1 MAIASWLT
9 PASKSGM
16 GNKTVGLTASKNPG
30 ASRTTIVTVTVS
42 GITKTVNCTQT
53 EQDKFTLK
61 VSSTTLNSAETAIT
75 NIGECSIG
83 SASNAGVATGTYYR
97 DTSQTITA
105 KAAPTGYNFIGWY
118 EGSNLIS
125 SSLQVSVT
133 MSANRTLVAKYQIK
147 SYVVNAVSDDTT
159 KGIVSP
165 AGQTVEHGKNAT
177 VTANRKTG
185 YKFDGWYNGNTKVT
199 STNPY
204 TFAPTANITL
214 TAKWAINTV
223 SDTIKIS
230 PSGGGTVSPNP
241 VTGQENTII
250 SVTATPATGYNFKHW
265 RYNDSSASGGYSEST
280 TNPLRVTITGKR
292 DITAVFELKSY
303 TVTWNANGGTV
314 SPAST
319 TKTHGSTLGTL
330 PTPTRASTAEY
341 SYTFAGWFTA
351 TSGGTQISSTT
362 TVTGNVT
369 YYAHWTATKRSYTAT
384 FNGNGGSTPS
394 PSSITKEYNTAL
406 GTLPTCTRTGYTF
419 LGWYTASSGGT
430 KISTTTVVTKDITY
444 YAQWS
449 INSYTLTFNPNG
461 GTVTPTSKDLEYNS
475 VYGTLPTPTRA
486 SNAQYTY
493 TFAGWYTAATGGTQV
508 TAATKMAAKD
518 TTVYAHW
525 TSNTRSYT
533 VSYQTTYGTLNRTS
547 QSIAYNS
554 KGSCTLTMPNN
565 TAEFTY
571 TFVGWYT
578 AANGGGTK
586 VGSELTLETPAI
598 TGTVTYYAY
607 VTRSTKSYT
616 HTFNAN
622 GGGTVSP
629 ATITKAYNTAL
640 GTLPTVSRTGYT
652 FVGWFDTS
660 AASGGT
666 QATTTTKVTGT
677 KTWYARWSINS
688 YTFTFNKNGGNTP
701 SATTIT
707 KEYNTAIGTLPTCTR
722 SADNTYTYAFAG
734 WFDTSASSG
743 GTQLT
748 TSTKVTSN
756 KTWYARWTPT
766 YKNYTVTWNAN
777 GGTVSPAST
786 TKTHGSTLGT
796 LPTPTRAS
804 TAEYSYTFAGWFT
817 ATSGGTQISSTTT
830 VTGNVTYYAHWTATK
845 RSYTAT
851 FNGNGGSTPSPSSI
865 TKEYN
870 TALGTLPT
878 CTRTGYTF
886 LGWYTASS
894 GGTKISTTTVV
905 TKDITYYAQW
915 SINSYTLTFNPNGG
929 TVTPTSK
936 DLEYNSVYG
945 TLPTPT
951 RASNA
956 QYTYT
961 FAGWYTAATGGTQV
975 TAATKMA
982 AKDTTV
988 YAHWTSNTRSY
999 TVSYQTTYG
1008 TLNRTS
1014 QSIAYNS
1021 KGSCTLT
1028 MPNNTAE
1035 FTYTFVGWYTAAN
1048 GGGTKVGSELTL
1060 ETPAITGTVTYYAYV
1075 TRSTKSYTH
1084 TFNAN
1089 GGGTV
1094 SPATITKAYN
1104 TALGTLPTV
1113 SRTGYTFVGW
1123 FDTSAASG
1131 GTQATTTTKVTGT
1144 KTWYARWS
1152 INSYTFTFN
1161 KNGGNTPSATT
1172 ITKEY
1177 NTAIGTLPTCTRSAD
1192 NTYTYAFAG
1201 WFDTSAS
1208 SGGTQLTTSTKVTS
1222 NKTWYA
1228 RWTPTYKNYT
1238 VTWNGNGGTP
1248 SKSSSSFHYNDAL
1261 GTLPTA
1267 TRTGYT
1273 FKGWSTSKTGTVNV
1287 NTTTK
1292 VTANVTYY
1300 AVWTINS
1307 YTWTFDANGG
1317 TGNTTKKLDYNA
1329 TLSTLPT
1336 ASRDSTAAN
1345 NYTFAGWF
1353 DTDASTGGT
1362 QLTTS
1367 TKCTGN
1373 KTWYARWTASTRQY
1387 KLTVTAGTG
1396 GTVSGGGT
1404 YNYNASATLKATAN
1418 SGYHFVKW
1426 SDGNTSATRTVT
1438 VTKNATYTATFAQ
1451 DPYLNLDKTSL
1462 EFEASGGTQTVNVT
1476 SNISWTVS

>member
-9 PASKSGM
+9 LASKSGT

-61 VSSTTLNSAETAIT
+61 VSSTTLNSSGTAIT

-83 SASNAGVATGTYYR
+83 STSSAGVSTGTYYR
-97 DTSQTITA
+97 DTLQTITA
-105 KAAPTGYNFIGWY
+105 KAAPTGYSFVGWY
-118 EGSNLIS
+118 EGSNLIA
-125 SSLQVSVT
+125 SSLKVSIT

-159 KGIVSP
+159 KGTVSP
-165 AGQTVEHGKNAT
+165 AGQTIEHGKNAT
-177 VTANRKTG
+177 VTASRKTG
-185 YKFDGWYNGNTKVT
+185 YKFDGWYNGTTKVT
-199 STNPY
+199 SANPY

-214 TAKWAINTV
+214 TAKWSVYNITIPVNV
-223 SDTIKIS
+223 SPTGAGTTS
-230 PSGGGTVSPNP
+230 PSPF
-241 VTGQENTII
+241 TGQEGSTVNI
-250 SVTATPATGYNFKHW
+250 TAIPATGYKFAYWTDGVDDTH
-265 RYNDSSASGGYSEST
+265 Y
-280 TNPLRVTITGKR
+280 TNNPQPVVMLSVKTL
-292 DITAVFELKSY
+292 TAYFTLKSY

-351 TSGGTQISSTT
+351 ASGGTQITAST
-362 TVTGNVT
+362 TVTKDVT

-384 FNGNGGSTPS
+384 FNGNGGGTPNPST
-394 PSSITKEYNTAL
+394 ITKEYNTAL

-430 KISTTTVVTKDITY
+430 KISTTTVVTKNITY

-461 GTVTPTSKDLEYNS
+461 GTVTPTSKNLEYNS
-475 VYGTLPTPTRA
+475 AYGTLPTPTRA
-486 SNAQYTY
+486 SDAQYTY

-508 TAATKMAAKD
+508 TTTTKMAAKN

-525 TSNTRSYT
+525 TSNIRSYT
-533 VSYQTTYGTLNRTS
+533 VSYQTTYGTLNKTS
-547 QSIAYNS
+547 QSVAYNS
-554 KGSCTLTMPNN
+554 KGSCTLTMPDN

-578 AANGGGTK
+578 AVNGGGTK

-598 TGTVTYYAY
+598 KGTVTYYAY

-688 YTFTFNKNGGNTP
+688 YTFTFDKNGGNTP
-701 SATTIT
+701 STTTIT
-707 KEYNTAIGTLPTCTR
+707 KKYNTAVGTLPTCTR
-722 SADNTYTYAFAG
+722 NADNTYTYAFAG

-748 TSTKVTSN
+748 TSTKVISN

-766 YKNYTVTWNAN
+766 YKNYTVTW
-777 GGTVSPAST
+777 
-786 TKTHGSTLGT
+786 
-796 LPTPTRAS
+796 
-804 TAEYSYTFAGWFT
+804 
-817 ATSGGTQISSTTT
+817 
-830 VTGNVTYYAHWTATK
+830 
-845 RSYTAT
+845 
-851 FNGNGGSTPSPSSI
+851 
-865 TKEYN
+865 
-870 TALGTLPT
+870 
-878 CTRTGYTF
+878 
-886 LGWYTASS
+886 
-894 GGTKISTTTVV
+894 
-905 TKDITYYAQW
+905 D
-915 SINSYTLTFNPNGG
+915 
-929 TVTPTSK
+929 
-936 DLEYNSVYG
+936 
-945 TLPTPT
+945 
-951 RASNA
+951 
-956 QYTYT
+956 
-961 FAGWYTAATGGTQV
+961 
-975 TAATKMA
+975 
-982 AKDTTV
+982 
-988 YAHWTSNTRSY
+988 
-999 TVSYQTTYG
+999 
-1008 TLNRTS
+1008 
-1014 QSIAYNS
+1014 
-1021 KGSCTLT
+1021 
-1028 MPNNTAE
+1028 
-1035 FTYTFVGWYTAAN
+1035 
-1048 GGGTKVGSELTL
+1048 
-1060 ETPAITGTVTYYAYV
+1060 
-1075 TRSTKSYTH
+1075 
-1084 TFNAN
+1084 
-1089 GGGTV
+1089 
-1094 SPATITKAYN
+1094 
-1104 TALGTLPTV
+1104 
-1113 SRTGYTFVGW
+1113 
-1123 FDTSAASG
+1123 
-1131 GTQATTTTKVTGT
+1131 
-1144 KTWYARWS
+1144 
-1152 INSYTFTFN
+1152 
-1161 KNGGNTPSATT
+1161 
-1172 ITKEY
+1172 
-1177 NTAIGTLPTCTRSAD
+1177 
-1192 NTYTYAFAG
+1192 
-1201 WFDTSAS
+1201 
-1208 SGGTQLTTSTKVTS
+1208 
-1222 NKTWYA
+1222 
-1228 RWTPTYKNYT
+1228 
-1238 VTWNGNGGTP
+1238 GNGGTP
-1248 SKSSSSFHYNDAL
+1248 SESSSSFHYNDAL

-1287 NTTTK
+1287 SRTTK

-1317 TGNTTKKLDYNA
+1317 TGDTTKTLNYNA

-1336 ASRDSTAAN
+1336 ASRASTAAN

-1353 DTDASTGGT
+1353 DTDALTGGT

-1387 KLTVTAGTG
+1387 KLTVTASTG

-1404 YNYNASATLKATAN
+1404 YNYNASVTLKATAN

-1438 VTKNATYTATFAQ
+1438 VTKDITYTATFEQ
-1451 DPYLNLDKTSL
+1451 DPYLNLDRTSL
-1462 EFEASGGTQTVNVT
+1462 EFEASGGIQTVNVT
-1476 SNISWTVS
+1476 SNVSWIVS

>member
-9 PASKSGM
+9 PASKSGT

-61 VSSTTLNSAETAIT
+61 VSSITLNSTGTEIT

-83 SASNAGVATGTYYR
+83 STSSAGVSTGTYYR

-177 VTANRKTG
+177 VTASRKTG
-185 YKFDGWYNGNTKVT
+185 YKFDGWYNGSTKVT

-241 VTGQENTII
+241 IIGQENTAI
-250 SVTATPATGYNFKHW
+250 STTATPATGYNFKHW

-280 TNPLRVTITGKR
+280 TNPLKITVTGKR
-292 DITAVFELKSY
+292 NVTAVFELKSY

-314 SPAST
+314 SPASVS
-319 TKTHGSTLGTL
+319 KTHGSTLGTL
-330 PTPTRASTAEY
+330 PTPTRAATAEY

-351 TSGGTQISSTT
+351 ASGGTQISSTT

-394 PSSITKEYNTAL
+394 PSSITKEYNVAL
-406 GTLPTCTRTGYTF
+406 GTLPTCSRTGYTF

-475 VYGTLPTPTRA
+475 AYGTLPTPTRA
-486 SNAQYTY
+486 SDAQYTY

-554 KGSCTLTMPNN
+554 KGSCTLTMPDN

-598 TGTVTYYAY
+598 KGTVTYYAY

-622 GGGTVSP
+622 GGGTVNP

-688 YTFTFNKNGGNTP
+688 YTFTFDKNGGNTP

-707 KEYNTAIGTLPTCTR
+707 KEYNTAVGTLPTCTR
-722 SADNTYTYAFAG
+722 NADNTYTYAFAG

-748 TSTKVTSN
+748 TTTKVISN

-766 YKNYTVTWNAN
+766 YKNYTVTW
-777 GGTVSPAST
+777 
-786 TKTHGSTLGT
+786 
-796 LPTPTRAS
+796 
-804 TAEYSYTFAGWFT
+804 
-817 ATSGGTQISSTTT
+817 
-830 VTGNVTYYAHWTATK
+830 
-845 RSYTAT
+845 
-851 FNGNGGSTPSPSSI
+851 
-865 TKEYN
+865 
-870 TALGTLPT
+870 
-878 CTRTGYTF
+878 
-886 LGWYTASS
+886 
-894 GGTKISTTTVV
+894 
-905 TKDITYYAQW
+905 D
-915 SINSYTLTFNPNGG
+915 
-929 TVTPTSK
+929 
-936 DLEYNSVYG
+936 
-945 TLPTPT
+945 
-951 RASNA
+951 
-956 QYTYT
+956 
-961 FAGWYTAATGGTQV
+961 
-975 TAATKMA
+975 
-982 AKDTTV
+982 
-988 YAHWTSNTRSY
+988 
-999 TVSYQTTYG
+999 
-1008 TLNRTS
+1008 
-1014 QSIAYNS
+1014 
-1021 KGSCTLT
+1021 
-1028 MPNNTAE
+1028 
-1035 FTYTFVGWYTAAN
+1035 
-1048 GGGTKVGSELTL
+1048 
-1060 ETPAITGTVTYYAYV
+1060 
-1075 TRSTKSYTH
+1075 
-1084 TFNAN
+1084 
-1089 GGGTV
+1089 
-1094 SPATITKAYN
+1094 
-1104 TALGTLPTV
+1104 
-1113 SRTGYTFVGW
+1113 
-1123 FDTSAASG
+1123 
-1131 GTQATTTTKVTGT
+1131 
-1144 KTWYARWS
+1144 
-1152 INSYTFTFN
+1152 
-1161 KNGGNTPSATT
+1161 
-1172 ITKEY
+1172 
-1177 NTAIGTLPTCTRSAD
+1177 
-1192 NTYTYAFAG
+1192 
-1201 WFDTSAS
+1201 
-1208 SGGTQLTTSTKVTS
+1208 
-1222 NKTWYA
+1222 
-1228 RWTPTYKNYT
+1228 
-1238 VTWNGNGGTP
+1238 GNGGTP

-1287 NTTTK
+1287 STTTK

-1317 TGNTTKKLDYNA
+1317 TGDTTKTLNYNA

-1336 ASRDSTAAN
+1336 ASRASTAAN

-1367 TKCTGN
+1367 TKCTSN

-1438 VTKNATYTATFAQ
+1438 VTKDATYTATFEQ

-1476 SNISWTVS
+1476 SNVSWTVS

>member
-1 MAIASWLT
+1 MATASWLT
-9 PASKSGM
+9 PASKSGT
-16 GNKTVGLTASKNPG
+16 GNKTVNLTASKNPG

-61 VSSTTLNSAETAIT
+61 VSSTTLNSAGTTIT

-105 KAAPTGYNFIGWY
+105 KAAPTGYSFVGWY

-125 SSLQVSVT
+125 SSLQVSIT

-147 SYVVNAVSDDTT
+147 SYIVNAVSDDTT

-177 VTANRKTG
+177 VTASRKTG
-185 YKFDGWYNGNTKVT
+185 YKFDGWYNGTTKVT
-199 STNPY
+199 SANPY

-223 SDTIKIS
+223 SDTVKIS

-241 VTGQENTII
+241 VTGQENTEI
-250 SVTATPATGYNFKHW
+250 STTATPATGYNFKYW
-265 RYNDSSASGGYSEST
+265 RYNNLSASGGYSQNT
-280 TNPLRVTITGKR
+280 INPMRITITGKR

-314 SPAST
+314 SPASVS
-319 TKTHGSTLGTL
+319 KTHGSTLGTL
-330 PTPTRASTAEY
+330 PTPTRDATAEY

-351 TSGGTQISSTT
+351 ASGGTQISSTT

-394 PSSITKEYNTAL
+394 PSSITKEYNMAL
-406 GTLPTCTRTGYTF
+406 GTLPTCSRTGYTF

-475 VYGTLPTPTRA
+475 AYGTLPTPTRA
-486 SNAQYTY
+486 SDAQYTY

-508 TAATKMAAKD
+508 TATTKMAAKD

-547 QSIAYNS
+547 QSVAYNS
-554 KGSCTLTMPNN
+554 KGSCTLTMPDN

-598 TGTVTYYAY
+598 KGTVTYYAY

-688 YTFTFNKNGGNTP
+688 YTFTFDKNGGNTP

-722 SADNTYTYAFAG
+722 NADNTYTYAFAG

-748 TSTKVTSN
+748 TATKVTSN
-756 KTWYARWTPT
+756 KTWYARWT
-766 YKNYTVTWNAN
+766 
-777 GGTVSPAST
+777 S
-786 TKTHGSTLGT
+786 
-796 LPTPTRAS
+796 
-804 TAEYSYTFAGWFT
+804 
-817 ATSGGTQISSTTT
+817 
-830 VTGNVTYYAHWTATK
+830 
-845 RSYTAT
+845 
-851 FNGNGGSTPSPSSI
+851 
-865 TKEYN
+865 
-870 TALGTLPT
+870 
-878 CTRTGYTF
+878 
-886 LGWYTASS
+886 
-894 GGTKISTTTVV
+894 
-905 TKDITYYAQW
+905 
-915 SINSYTLTFNPNGG
+915 
-929 TVTPTSK
+929 
-936 DLEYNSVYG
+936 
-945 TLPTPT
+945 
-951 RASNA
+951 
-956 QYTYT
+956 
-961 FAGWYTAATGGTQV
+961 
-975 TAATKMA
+975 
-982 AKDTTV
+982 
-988 YAHWTSNTRSY
+988 
-999 TVSYQTTYG
+999 
-1008 TLNRTS
+1008 
-1014 QSIAYNS
+1014 
-1021 KGSCTLT
+1021 
-1028 MPNNTAE
+1028 
-1035 FTYTFVGWYTAAN
+1035 
-1048 GGGTKVGSELTL
+1048 
-1060 ETPAITGTVTYYAYV
+1060 
-1075 TRSTKSYTH
+1075 
-1084 TFNAN
+1084 
-1089 GGGTV
+1089 
-1094 SPATITKAYN
+1094 
-1104 TALGTLPTV
+1104 
-1113 SRTGYTFVGW
+1113 
-1123 FDTSAASG
+1123 
-1131 GTQATTTTKVTGT
+1131 
-1144 KTWYARWS
+1144 
-1152 INSYTFTFN
+1152 
-1161 KNGGNTPSATT
+1161 
-1172 ITKEY
+1172 
-1177 NTAIGTLPTCTRSAD
+1177 
-1192 NTYTYAFAG
+1192 
-1201 WFDTSAS
+1201 
-1208 SGGTQLTTSTKVTS
+1208 
-1222 NKTWYA
+1222 
-1228 RWTPTYKNYT
+1228 TYKNYT

-1287 NTTTK
+1287 STTTK

-1317 TGNTTKKLDYNA
+1317 TGDTTKTLNYNA

-1336 ASRDSTAAN
+1336 ASRASTAAN

-1438 VTKNATYTATFAQ
+1438 VTKDATYTATFEQ

-1476 SNISWTVS
+1476 SNVSWTVS

>member
-1 MAIASWLT
+1 MAIASWLIPT
-9 PASKSGM
+9 SKSGR
-16 GNKTVGLTASKNPG
+16 GNKTVSLTASKNPG
-30 ASRTTIVTVTVS
+30 VSRNTIVTVTVS
-42 GITKTVNCTQT
+42 GITKTINCTQT

-61 VSSTTLNSAETAIT
+61 VSAITFNSAGTGIT

-83 SASNAGVATGTYYR
+83 STSGAGVNTGTYYR

-133 MSANRTLVAKYQIK
+133 MSANRTLVARYQIK

-177 VTANRKTG
+177 VTASRKTG
-185 YKFDGWYNGNTKVT
+185 YKFNGWYNGTTKVT
-199 STNPY
+199 SANPY

-223 SDTIKIS
+223 SDTVKIS

-241 VTGQENTII
+241 ITGQENTAI
-250 SVTATPATGYNFKHW
+250 STTATPATGYNFKHW

-280 TNPLRVTITGKR
+280 TNPLKITITGKR

-314 SPAST
+314 SPVSVS
-319 TKTHGSTLGTL
+319 KTHGSTLGTL
-330 PTPTRASTAEY
+330 PTPTRAATAEY

-351 TSGGTQISSTT
+351 ATGGTQITAST
-362 TVTGNVT
+362 TVTKDVT

-394 PSSITKEYNTAL
+394 PSSITKEYNVAL
-406 GTLPTCTRTGYTF
+406 GTLPTCSRRGYTF
-419 LGWYTASSGGT
+419 IGWYTASSGGT

-461 GTVTPTSKDLEYNS
+461 GTVTPTSKNLEYNS

-486 SNAQYTY
+486 SDAQYTY

-518 TTVYAHW
+518 KIVYAHW
-525 TSNTRSYT
+525 TSNIRSYT
-533 VSYQTTYGTLNRTS
+533 VSYQTTYGTLNKTS
-547 QSIAYNS
+547 QSVAYNS
-554 KGSCTLTMPNN
+554 KGSCTLTMPDN

-598 TGTVTYYAY
+598 KGTVTYYAY

-616 HTFNAN
+616 HSFNAN

-666 QATTTTKVTGT
+666 QATTATKVTGT

-688 YTFTFNKNGGNTP
+688 YTFTFDKNGGNTP
-701 SATTIT
+701 STTTIT
-707 KEYNTAIGTLPTCTR
+707 KEYNTAVGTLPTCTR
-722 SADNTYTYAFAG
+722 KANNTYTYAFAG
-734 WFDTSASSG
+734 WFDISASSG

-748 TSTKVTSN
+748 TNTKV
-756 KTWYARWTPT
+756 
-766 YKNYTVTWNAN
+766 
-777 GGTVSPAST
+777 
-786 TKTHGSTLGT
+786 
-796 LPTPTRAS
+796 
-804 TAEYSYTFAGWFT
+804 
-817 ATSGGTQISSTTT
+817 I
-830 VTGNVTYYAHWTATK
+830 
-845 RSYTAT
+845 
-851 FNGNGGSTPSPSSI
+851 
-865 TKEYN
+865 
-870 TALGTLPT
+870 
-878 CTRTGYTF
+878 
-886 LGWYTASS
+886 
-894 GGTKISTTTVV
+894 
-905 TKDITYYAQW
+905 
-915 SINSYTLTFNPNGG
+915 
-929 TVTPTSK
+929 
-936 DLEYNSVYG
+936 
-945 TLPTPT
+945 
-951 RASNA
+951 
-956 QYTYT
+956 
-961 FAGWYTAATGGTQV
+961 
-975 TAATKMA
+975 
-982 AKDTTV
+982 
-988 YAHWTSNTRSY
+988 
-999 TVSYQTTYG
+999 
-1008 TLNRTS
+1008 
-1014 QSIAYNS
+1014 
-1021 KGSCTLT
+1021 
-1028 MPNNTAE
+1028 
-1035 FTYTFVGWYTAAN
+1035 
-1048 GGGTKVGSELTL
+1048 
-1060 ETPAITGTVTYYAYV
+1060 
-1075 TRSTKSYTH
+1075 
-1084 TFNAN
+1084 
-1089 GGGTV
+1089 
-1094 SPATITKAYN
+1094 
-1104 TALGTLPTV
+1104 
-1113 SRTGYTFVGW
+1113 
-1123 FDTSAASG
+1123 
-1131 GTQATTTTKVTGT
+1131 
-1144 KTWYARWS
+1144 
-1152 INSYTFTFN
+1152 
-1161 KNGGNTPSATT
+1161 
-1172 ITKEY
+1172 
-1177 NTAIGTLPTCTRSAD
+1177 
-1192 NTYTYAFAG
+1192 
-1201 WFDTSAS
+1201 
-1208 SGGTQLTTSTKVTS
+1208 S

-1267 TRTGYT
+1267 TRTGYI

-1317 TGNTTKKLDYNA
+1317 TGNTTKTLNYNA

-1336 ASRDSTAAN
+1336 ASRNSTAAN

-1438 VTKNATYTATFAQ
+1438 VTKNATYTATFEQ

-1476 SNISWTVS
+1476 SNVSWTVS

>member
-9 PASKSGM
+9 LASKSGT
-16 GNKTVGLTASKNPG
+16 GNKTVDLTASKNPG

-61 VSSTTLNSAETAIT
+61 VSSTTLNSSGTAIT

-83 SASNAGVATGTYYR
+83 STSNAGVSTGTYYR
-97 DTSQTITA
+97 YTSQTITA
-105 KAAPTGYNFIGWY
+105 KAAPTGYSFIGWY

-125 SSLQVSVT
+125 SSLQVSIT

-177 VTANRKTG
+177 VTASRKAG
-185 YKFDGWYNGNTKVT
+185 YKFDGWYNGTTKVT
-199 STNPY
+199 SANPY

-214 TAKWAINTV
+214 TAKWAINIV
-223 SDTIKIS
+223 SDTVKIS

-241 VTGQENTII
+241 VTGQENTAI
-250 SVTATPATGYNFKHW
+250 STTATPATGYNFKHW
-265 RYNDSSASGGYSEST
+265 KYNVSSASGGYLEST
-280 TNPLRVTITGKR
+280 TNPLKITITGKR

-314 SPAST
+314 SPASVS
-319 TKTHGSTLGTL
+319 KTHGSTLGTL
-330 PTPTRASTAEY
+330 PTPTRAATAEY
-341 SYTFAGWFTA
+341 SYIFAGWFTA
-351 TSGGTQISSTT
+351 ASGGTQISSTT

-384 FNGNGGSTPS
+384 FNGNGGGTPS
-394 PSSITKEYNTAL
+394 PSTITKEYNTAL

-475 VYGTLPTPTRA
+475 AYGTLPTPTRA
-486 SNAQYTY
+486 SDAQYTY

-533 VSYQTTYGTLNRTS
+533 VSYQTTYGTLNKTS
-547 QSIAYNS
+547 QSVAYNS
-554 KGSCTLTMPNN
+554 KGSCTLTMPDN

-598 TGTVTYYAY
+598 KGTVTYYAY

-666 QATTTTKVTGT
+666 QATTTTKITGT

-688 YTFTFNKNGGNTP
+688 YTFTFDKNGGNTP
-701 SATTIT
+701 STTTIT
-707 KEYNTAIGTLPTCTR
+707 KEYNTAVGTLPTCTR
-722 SADNTYTYAFAG
+722 NADNTYTYAFAG

-748 TSTKVTSN
+748 TSTKVISN

-766 YKNYTVTWNAN
+766 YKNYTVTW
-777 GGTVSPAST
+777 
-786 TKTHGSTLGT
+786 
-796 LPTPTRAS
+796 
-804 TAEYSYTFAGWFT
+804 
-817 ATSGGTQISSTTT
+817 
-830 VTGNVTYYAHWTATK
+830 
-845 RSYTAT
+845 
-851 FNGNGGSTPSPSSI
+851 
-865 TKEYN
+865 
-870 TALGTLPT
+870 
-878 CTRTGYTF
+878 
-886 LGWYTASS
+886 
-894 GGTKISTTTVV
+894 
-905 TKDITYYAQW
+905 D
-915 SINSYTLTFNPNGG
+915 
-929 TVTPTSK
+929 
-936 DLEYNSVYG
+936 
-945 TLPTPT
+945 
-951 RASNA
+951 
-956 QYTYT
+956 
-961 FAGWYTAATGGTQV
+961 
-975 TAATKMA
+975 
-982 AKDTTV
+982 
-988 YAHWTSNTRSY
+988 
-999 TVSYQTTYG
+999 
-1008 TLNRTS
+1008 
-1014 QSIAYNS
+1014 
-1021 KGSCTLT
+1021 
-1028 MPNNTAE
+1028 
-1035 FTYTFVGWYTAAN
+1035 
-1048 GGGTKVGSELTL
+1048 
-1060 ETPAITGTVTYYAYV
+1060 
-1075 TRSTKSYTH
+1075 
-1084 TFNAN
+1084 
-1089 GGGTV
+1089 
-1094 SPATITKAYN
+1094 
-1104 TALGTLPTV
+1104 
-1113 SRTGYTFVGW
+1113 
-1123 FDTSAASG
+1123 
-1131 GTQATTTTKVTGT
+1131 
-1144 KTWYARWS
+1144 
-1152 INSYTFTFN
+1152 
-1161 KNGGNTPSATT
+1161 
-1172 ITKEY
+1172 
-1177 NTAIGTLPTCTRSAD
+1177 
-1192 NTYTYAFAG
+1192 
-1201 WFDTSAS
+1201 
-1208 SGGTQLTTSTKVTS
+1208 
-1222 NKTWYA
+1222 
-1228 RWTPTYKNYT
+1228 
-1238 VTWNGNGGTP
+1238 GNGGTP

-1317 TGNTTKKLDYNA
+1317 TGDTTKTLNYNA

-1336 ASRDSTAAN
+1336 ASRAPTAAN

-1418 SGYHFVKW
+1418 SSYHFVKW

-1438 VTKNATYTATFAQ
+1438 VTKDATYTATFEQ

-1476 SNISWTVS
+1476 SNVSWTVS

>member
-1 MAIASWLT
+1 MTIASWLT
-9 PASKSGM
+9 PASKSDT
-16 GNKTVGLTASKNPG
+16 GNKTVNLTASKNPG

-61 VSSTTLNSAETAIT
+61 ISSITLNSAGTEIT

-83 SASNAGVATGTYYR
+83 STSSAGVSTGIYYR
-97 DTSQTITA
+97 DISQTITA

-177 VTANRKTG
+177 VTASRKTG
-185 YKFDGWYNGNTKVT
+185 YKFDGWYNGSTKVT

-241 VTGQENTII
+241 VIGQENTAI
-250 SVTATPATGYNFKHW
+250 STTATPATGYNFKHW

-280 TNPLRVTITGKR
+280 TNPLKITVTGKR
-292 DITAVFELKSY
+292 DVTAVFELKSY

-314 SPAST
+314 SPASVS
-319 TKTHGSTLGTL
+319 KTHGSTLGTL
-330 PTPTRASTAEY
+330 PTPTRAATAEY

-351 TSGGTQISSTT
+351 ASGGTQISSTT

-394 PSSITKEYNTAL
+394 PSSITKKYNAAL
-406 GTLPTCTRTGYTF
+406 GTLPTCSRTGYTF

-475 VYGTLPTPTRA
+475 AYGTLPTPTRA
-486 SNAQYTY
+486 SDAQYTY
-493 TFAGWYTAATGGTQV
+493 TFAGWYTAATEGTQV
-508 TAATKMAAKD
+508 TAATKMVAKD
-518 TTVYAHW
+518 TNVYAHW

-547 QSIAYNS
+547 QSVAYNS
-554 KGSCTLTMPNN
+554 KGSCTLTMPDN

-598 TGTVTYYAY
+598 KGTVTYYAY

-688 YTFTFNKNGGNTP
+688 YTFTFDKNGGNTP

-707 KEYNTAIGTLPTCTR
+707 KEYNTAVGTLPTCTR
-722 SADNTYTYAFAG
+722 NADNTYTYAFAG
-734 WFDTSASSG
+734 WFDTPASSG

-748 TSTKVTSN
+748 TITKV
-756 KTWYARWTPT
+756 
-766 YKNYTVTWNAN
+766 
-777 GGTVSPAST
+777 
-786 TKTHGSTLGT
+786 
-796 LPTPTRAS
+796 
-804 TAEYSYTFAGWFT
+804 
-817 ATSGGTQISSTTT
+817 IS
-830 VTGNVTYYAHWTATK
+830 
-845 RSYTAT
+845 
-851 FNGNGGSTPSPSSI
+851 
-865 TKEYN
+865 
-870 TALGTLPT
+870 
-878 CTRTGYTF
+878 
-886 LGWYTASS
+886 
-894 GGTKISTTTVV
+894 
-905 TKDITYYAQW
+905 
-915 SINSYTLTFNPNGG
+915 
-929 TVTPTSK
+929 
-936 DLEYNSVYG
+936 
-945 TLPTPT
+945 
-951 RASNA
+951 
-956 QYTYT
+956 
-961 FAGWYTAATGGTQV
+961 
-975 TAATKMA
+975 
-982 AKDTTV
+982 
-988 YAHWTSNTRSY
+988 
-999 TVSYQTTYG
+999 
-1008 TLNRTS
+1008 
-1014 QSIAYNS
+1014 
-1021 KGSCTLT
+1021 
-1028 MPNNTAE
+1028 
-1035 FTYTFVGWYTAAN
+1035 
-1048 GGGTKVGSELTL
+1048 
-1060 ETPAITGTVTYYAYV
+1060 
-1075 TRSTKSYTH
+1075 
-1084 TFNAN
+1084 
-1089 GGGTV
+1089 
-1094 SPATITKAYN
+1094 
-1104 TALGTLPTV
+1104 
-1113 SRTGYTFVGW
+1113 
-1123 FDTSAASG
+1123 
-1131 GTQATTTTKVTGT
+1131 
-1144 KTWYARWS
+1144 
-1152 INSYTFTFN
+1152 
-1161 KNGGNTPSATT
+1161 
-1172 ITKEY
+1172 
-1177 NTAIGTLPTCTRSAD
+1177 
-1192 NTYTYAFAG
+1192 
-1201 WFDTSAS
+1201 
-1208 SGGTQLTTSTKVTS
+1208 
-1222 NKTWYA
+1222 
-1228 RWTPTYKNYT
+1228 
-1238 VTWNGNGGTP
+1238 
-1248 SKSSSSFHYNDAL
+1248 
-1261 GTLPTA
+1261 
-1267 TRTGYT
+1267 
-1273 FKGWSTSKTGTVNV
+1273 
-1287 NTTTK
+1287 
-1292 VTANVTYY
+1292 
-1300 AVWTINS
+1300 
-1307 YTWTFDANGG
+1307 
-1317 TGNTTKKLDYNA
+1317 
-1329 TLSTLPT
+1329 
-1336 ASRDSTAAN
+1336 
-1345 NYTFAGWF
+1345 
-1353 DTDASTGGT
+1353 
-1362 QLTTS
+1362 
-1367 TKCTGN
+1367 N

-1438 VTKNATYTATFAQ
+1438 VTKDATYTATFEQ

-1476 SNISWTVS
+1476 SNVSWTVS

>member
-9 PASKSGM
+9 PASKSGT

-61 VSSTTLNSAETAIT
+61 VSSTTLNSTGTEIT

-83 SASNAGVATGTYYR
+83 STSSAGVSTGTYYR
-97 DTSQTITA
+97 DTLQTITA
-105 KAAPTGYNFIGWY
+105 KAASTGYNFIGWY

-165 AGQTVEHGKNAT
+165 AGQTIEHGKNAT
-177 VTANRKTG
+177 VTASRKTG
-185 YKFDGWYNGNTKVT
+185 YKFDGWYNGSTKVT

-241 VTGQENTII
+241 VTGQENTAI
-250 SVTATPATGYNFKHW
+250 STTATPAIGYNFKHW

-280 TNPLRVTITGKR
+280 TNPLKITITGKR

-330 PTPTRASTAEY
+330 PTPTRASTDEY

-351 TSGGTQISSTT
+351 ASGGTQISSTT

-394 PSSITKEYNTAL
+394 PSSITKKYNTAL
-406 GTLPTCTRTGYTF
+406 GTLPTCSRTGYTF

-475 VYGTLPTPTRA
+475 AYGTLPTPTRA
-486 SNAQYTY
+486 SDAQYTY
-493 TFAGWYTAATGGTQV
+493 TFAGWYTAATEGTQV

-554 KGSCTLTMPNN
+554 KGSCTLTMPDN

-598 TGTVTYYAY
+598 KGTVTYYAY

-616 HTFNAN
+616 HTFSAN

-688 YTFTFNKNGGNTP
+688 YTFTFDKNGGNTP
-701 SATTIT
+701 SSTTIT
-707 KEYNTAIGTLPTCTR
+707 KEYNTAVGTLPTCTR
-722 SADNTYTYAFAG
+722 NADNTYTYAFAG

-748 TSTKVTSN
+748 TATKVTSN
-756 KTWYARWTPT
+756 KTWYARWTST
-766 YKNYTVTWNAN
+766 YKNYTVTW
-777 GGTVSPAST
+777 
-786 TKTHGSTLGT
+786 
-796 LPTPTRAS
+796 
-804 TAEYSYTFAGWFT
+804 
-817 ATSGGTQISSTTT
+817 
-830 VTGNVTYYAHWTATK
+830 
-845 RSYTAT
+845 
-851 FNGNGGSTPSPSSI
+851 
-865 TKEYN
+865 
-870 TALGTLPT
+870 
-878 CTRTGYTF
+878 
-886 LGWYTASS
+886 
-894 GGTKISTTTVV
+894 
-905 TKDITYYAQW
+905 D
-915 SINSYTLTFNPNGG
+915 
-929 TVTPTSK
+929 
-936 DLEYNSVYG
+936 
-945 TLPTPT
+945 
-951 RASNA
+951 
-956 QYTYT
+956 
-961 FAGWYTAATGGTQV
+961 
-975 TAATKMA
+975 
-982 AKDTTV
+982 
-988 YAHWTSNTRSY
+988 
-999 TVSYQTTYG
+999 
-1008 TLNRTS
+1008 
-1014 QSIAYNS
+1014 
-1021 KGSCTLT
+1021 
-1028 MPNNTAE
+1028 
-1035 FTYTFVGWYTAAN
+1035 
-1048 GGGTKVGSELTL
+1048 
-1060 ETPAITGTVTYYAYV
+1060 
-1075 TRSTKSYTH
+1075 
-1084 TFNAN
+1084 
-1089 GGGTV
+1089 
-1094 SPATITKAYN
+1094 
-1104 TALGTLPTV
+1104 
-1113 SRTGYTFVGW
+1113 
-1123 FDTSAASG
+1123 
-1131 GTQATTTTKVTGT
+1131 
-1144 KTWYARWS
+1144 
-1152 INSYTFTFN
+1152 
-1161 KNGGNTPSATT
+1161 
-1172 ITKEY
+1172 
-1177 NTAIGTLPTCTRSAD
+1177 
-1192 NTYTYAFAG
+1192 
-1201 WFDTSAS
+1201 
-1208 SGGTQLTTSTKVTS
+1208 
-1222 NKTWYA
+1222 
-1228 RWTPTYKNYT
+1228 
-1238 VTWNGNGGTP
+1238 GNGGTP

-1287 NTTTK
+1287 STTTK

-1317 TGNTTKKLDYNA
+1317 TGDTTKTLNYNA

-1336 ASRDSTAAN
+1336 ASRASTAAN
-1345 NYTFAGWF
+1345 NYTFTGWF

-1438 VTKNATYTATFAQ
+1438 VTKDATYTATFEQ

-1462 EFEASGGTQTVNVT
+1462 KFEASGGTQTVNVT
-1476 SNISWTVS
+1476 SNVSWTVS

>member
-9 PASKSGM
+9 PATKSGT
-16 GNKTVGLTASKNPG
+16 GNKTVGLTASKNAG
-30 ASRTTIVTVTVS
+30 ASRTTIVTVSVS
-42 GITKTVNCTQT
+42 GITKTINCTQV
-53 EQDKFTLK
+53 EADKFTIKISALTTN
-61 VSSTTLNSAETAIT
+61 SSGTTIT
-75 NIGECSIG
+75 NVGDCSIG
-83 SASNAGVATGTYYR
+83 SSATGGVKEGTYYR
-97 DTSQTITA
+97 DTQVILTA
-105 KAAPTGYNFIGWY
+105 KAAPTGYDFVGWY
-118 EGSNLIS
+118 EGSNLVS
-125 SSLQVSVT
+125 TSLSFSVT
-133 MSANRTLVAKYQIK
+133 LTANRTLVAKYKIK
-147 SYVVNAVSDDTT
+147 SYTVNATSEDTN
-159 KGIVSP
+159 KGTVSP
-165 AGQTVEHGKNAT
+165 AGQTVEHGANAT
-177 VTANRKTG
+177 VVATPKPAYN
-185 YKFDGWYNGNTKVT
+185 FAGWYNGTTKV
-199 STNPY
+199 SSNASY
-204 TFAPTANITL
+204 TFAVTANISL
-214 TAKWAINTV
+214 TAKF
-223 SDTIKIS
+223 TIKTFTTTTANS
-230 PSGGGTVSPNP
+230 TGGTA
-241 VTGQENTII
+241 
-250 SVTATPATGYNFKHW
+250 SVNKSSVEYGGSAIWTATPSTGYNFSKW
-265 RYNDSSASGGYSEST
+265 SNGSTINPMTVSG
-280 TNPLRVTITGKR
+280 
-292 DITAVFELKSY
+292 ITANTHITPVFVLKSY
-303 TVTWNANGGTV
+303 TVTWNPNGGTV
-314 SPAST
+314 DPTST

-330 PTPTRASTAEY
+330 PTPTRAADAQYT
-341 SYTFAGWFTA
+341 YTFKGWFTA
-351 TSGGTQISSTT
+351 ASGGTQISSTT

-406 GTLPTCTRTGYTF
+406 GTLPTCSRTGYTF

-475 VYGTLPTPTRA
+475 AYGTLPTPTRA
-486 SNAQYTY
+486 SDAQYTY

-508 TAATKMAAKD
+508 TATTKMAAKD

-547 QSIAYNS
+547 QSVAYNS
-554 KGSCTLTMPNN
+554 KGSCTLTMPDN

-598 TGTVTYYAY
+598 KGTVTYYAY

-688 YTFTFNKNGGNTP
+688 YTFTFDKNGGSTP
-701 SATTIT
+701 SSSSIT
-707 KEYNTAIGTLPTCTR
+707 KDYNEAIGTLPTCSR
-722 SADNTYTYAFAG
+722 AADNTYTYAFAG

-748 TSTKVTSN
+748 TATKVTSN
-756 KTWYARWTPT
+756 KTWYARWTST
-766 YKNYTVTWNAN
+766 YKNYTVTW
-777 GGTVSPAST
+777 
-786 TKTHGSTLGT
+786 
-796 LPTPTRAS
+796 
-804 TAEYSYTFAGWFT
+804 
-817 ATSGGTQISSTTT
+817 
-830 VTGNVTYYAHWTATK
+830 
-845 RSYTAT
+845 
-851 FNGNGGSTPSPSSI
+851 
-865 TKEYN
+865 
-870 TALGTLPT
+870 
-878 CTRTGYTF
+878 
-886 LGWYTASS
+886 
-894 GGTKISTTTVV
+894 
-905 TKDITYYAQW
+905 D
-915 SINSYTLTFNPNGG
+915 
-929 TVTPTSK
+929 
-936 DLEYNSVYG
+936 
-945 TLPTPT
+945 
-951 RASNA
+951 
-956 QYTYT
+956 
-961 FAGWYTAATGGTQV
+961 
-975 TAATKMA
+975 
-982 AKDTTV
+982 
-988 YAHWTSNTRSY
+988 
-999 TVSYQTTYG
+999 
-1008 TLNRTS
+1008 
-1014 QSIAYNS
+1014 
-1021 KGSCTLT
+1021 
-1028 MPNNTAE
+1028 
-1035 FTYTFVGWYTAAN
+1035 
-1048 GGGTKVGSELTL
+1048 
-1060 ETPAITGTVTYYAYV
+1060 
-1075 TRSTKSYTH
+1075 
-1084 TFNAN
+1084 
-1089 GGGTV
+1089 
-1094 SPATITKAYN
+1094 
-1104 TALGTLPTV
+1104 
-1113 SRTGYTFVGW
+1113 
-1123 FDTSAASG
+1123 
-1131 GTQATTTTKVTGT
+1131 
-1144 KTWYARWS
+1144 
-1152 INSYTFTFN
+1152 
-1161 KNGGNTPSATT
+1161 
-1172 ITKEY
+1172 
-1177 NTAIGTLPTCTRSAD
+1177 
-1192 NTYTYAFAG
+1192 
-1201 WFDTSAS
+1201 
-1208 SGGTQLTTSTKVTS
+1208 
-1222 NKTWYA
+1222 
-1228 RWTPTYKNYT
+1228 
-1238 VTWNGNGGTP
+1238 GNGGTP

-1287 NTTTK
+1287 STTTK

-1317 TGNTTKKLDYNA
+1317 TGDTTKTLNYNA

-1336 ASRDSTAAN
+1336 ASRASTAAN

-1438 VTKNATYTATFAQ
+1438 VTKDATYTATFEQ

-1476 SNISWTVS
+1476 SNVSWTVS

>member
-9 PASKSGM
+9 PASKSGT
-16 GNKTVGLTASKNPG
+16 GNKTVNLTASKNPG

-42 GITKTVNCTQT
+42 GITKTINCTQT

-61 VSSTTLNSAETAIT
+61 VSSTTLNSSGTAIT

-83 SASNAGVATGTYYR
+83 STSNAGVSTGTYYR

-105 KAAPTGYNFIGWY
+105 KAAPTGYSFVGWY

-177 VTANRKTG
+177 VTASRKTG
-185 YKFDGWYNGNTKVT
+185 YKFDGWYNGSTKVT

-241 VTGQENTII
+241 VTGQENTVI
-250 SVTATPATGYNFKHW
+250 SITATPATGYNFKHW

-280 TNPLRVTITGKR
+280 TNPLKIIVTGKR
-292 DITAVFELKSY
+292 DVTAVFELKSY

-314 SPAST
+314 SPASVS
-319 TKTHGSTLGTL
+319 KTHGSTLGTL
-330 PTPTRASTAEY
+330 PTPTRAATAEY

-351 TSGGTQISSTT
+351 ASDGTQISSTT

-384 FNGNGGSTPS
+384 FNSNGGSTPS
-394 PSSITKEYNTAL
+394 SSSITKEYNVAL

-461 GTVTPTSKDLEYNS
+461 GTVTPTSKNLEYNS
-475 VYGTLPTPTRA
+475 AYGTLPTPTRA

-508 TAATKMAAKD
+508 TATTKMAAKD

-533 VSYQTTYGTLNRTS
+533 VSYQTTYGTLNKTS
-547 QSIAYNS
+547 QSVAYNS
-554 KGSCTLTMPNN
+554 KGSCTLTMPDN

-598 TGTVTYYAY
+598 KGTVTYYAY

-666 QATTTTKVTGT
+666 QATTATKVTGT

-688 YTFTFNKNGGNTP
+688 YTFTFDKNGGNTP
-701 SATTIT
+701 STTTIT

-722 SADNTYTYAFAG
+722 NADNTYTYAFAG

-748 TSTKVTSN
+748 TSTKVISN

-766 YKNYTVTWNAN
+766 YKNYTVTW
-777 GGTVSPAST
+777 
-786 TKTHGSTLGT
+786 
-796 LPTPTRAS
+796 
-804 TAEYSYTFAGWFT
+804 
-817 ATSGGTQISSTTT
+817 
-830 VTGNVTYYAHWTATK
+830 
-845 RSYTAT
+845 
-851 FNGNGGSTPSPSSI
+851 
-865 TKEYN
+865 
-870 TALGTLPT
+870 
-878 CTRTGYTF
+878 
-886 LGWYTASS
+886 
-894 GGTKISTTTVV
+894 
-905 TKDITYYAQW
+905 D
-915 SINSYTLTFNPNGG
+915 
-929 TVTPTSK
+929 
-936 DLEYNSVYG
+936 
-945 TLPTPT
+945 
-951 RASNA
+951 
-956 QYTYT
+956 
-961 FAGWYTAATGGTQV
+961 
-975 TAATKMA
+975 
-982 AKDTTV
+982 
-988 YAHWTSNTRSY
+988 
-999 TVSYQTTYG
+999 
-1008 TLNRTS
+1008 
-1014 QSIAYNS
+1014 
-1021 KGSCTLT
+1021 
-1028 MPNNTAE
+1028 
-1035 FTYTFVGWYTAAN
+1035 
-1048 GGGTKVGSELTL
+1048 
-1060 ETPAITGTVTYYAYV
+1060 
-1075 TRSTKSYTH
+1075 
-1084 TFNAN
+1084 
-1089 GGGTV
+1089 
-1094 SPATITKAYN
+1094 
-1104 TALGTLPTV
+1104 
-1113 SRTGYTFVGW
+1113 
-1123 FDTSAASG
+1123 
-1131 GTQATTTTKVTGT
+1131 
-1144 KTWYARWS
+1144 
-1152 INSYTFTFN
+1152 
-1161 KNGGNTPSATT
+1161 
-1172 ITKEY
+1172 
-1177 NTAIGTLPTCTRSAD
+1177 
-1192 NTYTYAFAG
+1192 
-1201 WFDTSAS
+1201 
-1208 SGGTQLTTSTKVTS
+1208 
-1222 NKTWYA
+1222 
-1228 RWTPTYKNYT
+1228 
-1238 VTWNGNGGTP
+1238 GNGGTP
-1248 SKSSSSFHYNDAL
+1248 SKSSSSFHYNVAL

-1317 TGNTTKKLDYNA
+1317 TGDTTKTLNYNA

-1336 ASRDSTAAN
+1336 ASRAPTAAN

-1362 QLTTS
+1362 KLTTS

-1438 VTKNATYTATFAQ
+1438 VTKDATYTATFEQ
-1451 DPYLNLDKTSL
+1451 NPYLNLDKTSL
-1462 EFEASGGTQTVNVT
+1462 EFEASGGTQTVNVI
-1476 SNISWTVS
+1476 SNVSWTVS

>member
-9 PASKSGM
+9 PASKSGT

-61 VSSTTLNSAETAIT
+61 VSSTTLNSSGTAIT

-83 SASNAGVATGTYYR
+83 STSNAGVSTGTYYR
-97 DTSQTITA
+97 DTSRTITA
-105 KAAPTGYNFIGWY
+105 KAAPTGYSFVGWY

-177 VTANRKTG
+177 VTASRKTG
-185 YKFDGWYNGNTKVT
+185 YKFDGWYNGTTKVT
-199 STNPY
+199 SANPY

-223 SDTIKIS
+223 SDTVKIS

-241 VTGQENTII
+241 ITGQENTAI
-250 SVTATPATGYNFKHW
+250 STTATPATGYNFKHW

-280 TNPLRVTITGKR
+280 TNPLKITITGKR
-292 DITAVFELKSY
+292 DVTAVFELKSY

-330 PTPTRASTAEY
+330 PTPTRASIAEY

-351 TSGGTQISSTT
+351 ATGGTQITAST
-362 TVTGNVT
+362 TVTKNVT

-384 FNGNGGSTPS
+384 FNGNGGNTPS

-475 VYGTLPTPTRA
+475 AYGTLPTPTRA
-486 SNAQYTY
+486 SDAQYTY
-493 TFAGWYTAATGGTQV
+493 TFSGWYTAATGGTQV

-554 KGSCTLTMPNN
+554 KGSCTLTMPDN

-578 AANGGGTK
+578 AANGGGTN

-598 TGTVTYYAY
+598 KGTVTYYAY

-666 QATTTTKVTGT
+666 QATTITKVTGT

-688 YTFTFNKNGGNTP
+688 YTFTFDKNGGNTP
-701 SATTIT
+701 SSTTIT
-707 KEYNTAIGTLPTCTR
+707 KEYNTAVGTLPTCTR
-722 SADNTYTYAFAG
+722 NADNTYTYAFAG

-748 TSTKVTSN
+748 TATKVTSN
-756 KTWYARWTPT
+756 KTWYARWTAT
-766 YKNYTVTWNAN
+766 YKNYTVTW
-777 GGTVSPAST
+777 
-786 TKTHGSTLGT
+786 
-796 LPTPTRAS
+796 
-804 TAEYSYTFAGWFT
+804 
-817 ATSGGTQISSTTT
+817 
-830 VTGNVTYYAHWTATK
+830 
-845 RSYTAT
+845 
-851 FNGNGGSTPSPSSI
+851 
-865 TKEYN
+865 
-870 TALGTLPT
+870 
-878 CTRTGYTF
+878 
-886 LGWYTASS
+886 
-894 GGTKISTTTVV
+894 
-905 TKDITYYAQW
+905 D
-915 SINSYTLTFNPNGG
+915 
-929 TVTPTSK
+929 
-936 DLEYNSVYG
+936 
-945 TLPTPT
+945 
-951 RASNA
+951 
-956 QYTYT
+956 
-961 FAGWYTAATGGTQV
+961 
-975 TAATKMA
+975 
-982 AKDTTV
+982 
-988 YAHWTSNTRSY
+988 
-999 TVSYQTTYG
+999 
-1008 TLNRTS
+1008 
-1014 QSIAYNS
+1014 
-1021 KGSCTLT
+1021 
-1028 MPNNTAE
+1028 
-1035 FTYTFVGWYTAAN
+1035 
-1048 GGGTKVGSELTL
+1048 
-1060 ETPAITGTVTYYAYV
+1060 
-1075 TRSTKSYTH
+1075 
-1084 TFNAN
+1084 
-1089 GGGTV
+1089 
-1094 SPATITKAYN
+1094 
-1104 TALGTLPTV
+1104 
-1113 SRTGYTFVGW
+1113 
-1123 FDTSAASG
+1123 
-1131 GTQATTTTKVTGT
+1131 
-1144 KTWYARWS
+1144 
-1152 INSYTFTFN
+1152 
-1161 KNGGNTPSATT
+1161 
-1172 ITKEY
+1172 
-1177 NTAIGTLPTCTRSAD
+1177 
-1192 NTYTYAFAG
+1192 
-1201 WFDTSAS
+1201 
-1208 SGGTQLTTSTKVTS
+1208 
-1222 NKTWYA
+1222 
-1228 RWTPTYKNYT
+1228 
-1238 VTWNGNGGTP
+1238 GNGGTP

-1287 NTTTK
+1287 STTTK

-1307 YTWTFDANGG
+1307 YTWTFNANGG
-1317 TGNTTKKLDYNA
+1317 TGDTTKTLNYNA

-1336 ASRDSTAAN
+1336 ASRASTAAN

-1438 VTKNATYTATFAQ
+1438 VTKDATYTATFEQ

-1476 SNISWTVS
+1476 SNVSWTVS

>member
-9 PASKSGM
+9 PASKSGT

-53 EQDKFTLK
+53 EQDKFTLN
-61 VSSTTLNSAETAIT
+61 VSSTTLNSSGTAIT

-83 SASNAGVATGTYYR
+83 STSNAGVSTGTYYR

-105 KAAPTGYNFIGWY
+105 KAAPTGYSFVGWY

-125 SSLQVSVT
+125 SSLQVSIT

-159 KGIVSP
+159 KGTVSP
-165 AGQTVEHGKNAT
+165 AGQTIEHGKNAT
-177 VTANRKTG
+177 VTATRKTG
-185 YKFDGWYNGNTKVT
+185 YKLEGWYNGTTKVSS
-199 STNPY
+199 STTY

-214 TAKWAINTV
+214 TAKWSVYNITIPVNV
-223 SDTIKIS
+223 SPIGAGTTS
-230 PSGGGTVSPNP
+230 PSPF
-241 VTGQENTII
+241 TGQEGSAVNI
-250 SVTATPATGYNFKHW
+250 TATPATGYKFAYWTDGVDDTH
-265 RYNDSSASGGYSEST
+265 Y
-280 TNPLRVTITGKR
+280 TNNPQSVVMLSVKTL
-292 DITAVFELKSY
+292 TAYFTLKSY

-351 TSGGTQISSTT
+351 ASGGTQITAST
-362 TVTGNVT
+362 TVTKDVT

-384 FNGNGGSTPS
+384 FNGNGGGTPS
-394 PSSITKEYNTAL
+394 PSTITKEYNTAL

-486 SNAQYTY
+486 SDAQYTY

-547 QSIAYNS
+547 QSVAYNS
-554 KGSCTLTMPNN
+554 KGSCTLTMPDN
-565 TAEFTY
+565 TAKFTY

-598 TGTVTYYAY
+598 KGTVTYYAY
-607 VTRSTKSYT
+607 VTRSTKFYT

-688 YTFTFNKNGGNTP
+688 YTFTFDKNGGNTP
-701 SATTIT
+701 SSTTIT
-707 KEYNTAIGTLPTCTR
+707 KEYNTAVGTLPTCTR
-722 SADNTYTYAFAG
+722 NADNIYTYAFAG

-748 TSTKVTSN
+748 TSTKVISN

-766 YKNYTVTWNAN
+766 YKNYTVTW
-777 GGTVSPAST
+777 
-786 TKTHGSTLGT
+786 
-796 LPTPTRAS
+796 
-804 TAEYSYTFAGWFT
+804 
-817 ATSGGTQISSTTT
+817 
-830 VTGNVTYYAHWTATK
+830 
-845 RSYTAT
+845 
-851 FNGNGGSTPSPSSI
+851 
-865 TKEYN
+865 
-870 TALGTLPT
+870 
-878 CTRTGYTF
+878 
-886 LGWYTASS
+886 
-894 GGTKISTTTVV
+894 
-905 TKDITYYAQW
+905 D
-915 SINSYTLTFNPNGG
+915 
-929 TVTPTSK
+929 
-936 DLEYNSVYG
+936 
-945 TLPTPT
+945 
-951 RASNA
+951 
-956 QYTYT
+956 
-961 FAGWYTAATGGTQV
+961 
-975 TAATKMA
+975 
-982 AKDTTV
+982 
-988 YAHWTSNTRSY
+988 
-999 TVSYQTTYG
+999 
-1008 TLNRTS
+1008 
-1014 QSIAYNS
+1014 
-1021 KGSCTLT
+1021 
-1028 MPNNTAE
+1028 
-1035 FTYTFVGWYTAAN
+1035 
-1048 GGGTKVGSELTL
+1048 
-1060 ETPAITGTVTYYAYV
+1060 
-1075 TRSTKSYTH
+1075 
-1084 TFNAN
+1084 
-1089 GGGTV
+1089 
-1094 SPATITKAYN
+1094 
-1104 TALGTLPTV
+1104 
-1113 SRTGYTFVGW
+1113 
-1123 FDTSAASG
+1123 
-1131 GTQATTTTKVTGT
+1131 
-1144 KTWYARWS
+1144 
-1152 INSYTFTFN
+1152 
-1161 KNGGNTPSATT
+1161 
-1172 ITKEY
+1172 
-1177 NTAIGTLPTCTRSAD
+1177 
-1192 NTYTYAFAG
+1192 
-1201 WFDTSAS
+1201 
-1208 SGGTQLTTSTKVTS
+1208 
-1222 NKTWYA
+1222 
-1228 RWTPTYKNYT
+1228 
-1238 VTWNGNGGTP
+1238 GNGGTP

-1317 TGNTTKKLDYNA
+1317 TGDTTKTLNYNA

-1336 ASRDSTAAN
+1336 ASRASTAAN

-1387 KLTVTAGTG
+1387 KLTVIAGTG

-1438 VTKNATYTATFAQ
+1438 VTKDATYTATFEQ

-1476 SNISWTVS
+1476 SNVSWTVS

>member
-9 PASKSGM
+9 PASKSGT

-61 VSSTTLNSAETAIT
+61 VSSTTLNSSGTTIT

-83 SASNAGVATGTYYR
+83 STSNAGVSTETYYR

-105 KAAPTGYNFIGWY
+105 KAAPTGYSFVGWY

-133 MSANRTLVAKYQIK
+133 MSANRTLVARYQIK
-147 SYVVNAVSDDTT
+147 TYVVNAVSDDTT

-177 VTANRKTG
+177 VTASRKTG
-185 YKFDGWYNGNTKVT
+185 YKFDGWYNGTTKVT
-199 STNPY
+199 NANPY
-204 TFAPTANITL
+204 TFAPTSNITL
-214 TAKWAINTV
+214 IAKWAINTV
-223 SDTIKIS
+223 SDTVKIS

-241 VTGQENTII
+241 ITGQENTTI
-250 SVTATPATGYNFKHW
+250 STTATPATGYNFKHW
-265 RYNDSSASGGYSEST
+265 RYNNSSASGGYSEST
-280 TNPLRVTITGKR
+280 TNPLDITITGKR

-351 TSGGTQISSTT
+351 ASGGTQISTTT
-362 TVTGNVT
+362 TVTKDVT

-394 PSSITKEYNTAL
+394 PSSITKEYNVAL

-461 GTVTPTSKDLEYNS
+461 GTVTPTSKNLEYNS
-475 VYGTLPTPTRA
+475 VYGTLPTPTRN
-486 SNAQYTY
+486 SDAQYTY

-508 TAATKMAAKD
+508 TAATKMAAED

-547 QSIAYNS
+547 QSVAYNS
-554 KGSCTLTMPNN
+554 KGSCTLTMPDN

-598 TGTVTYYAY
+598 KGTVIYYAY

-622 GGGTVSP
+622 GGGTVNP
-629 ATITKAYNTAL
+629 ATITKVYNTAL

-688 YTFTFNKNGGNTP
+688 YTFTFDKNGGNTP
-701 SATTIT
+701 SSTTIT
-707 KEYNTAIGTLPTCTR
+707 KEYNTAVGTLPTCTR
-722 SADNTYTYAFAG
+722 NADNTYTYAFAG

-748 TSTKVTSN
+748 TTTKVTSN
-756 KTWYARWTPT
+756 KTWYARWTST
-766 YKNYTVTWNAN
+766 YKNYTVTW
-777 GGTVSPAST
+777 
-786 TKTHGSTLGT
+786 
-796 LPTPTRAS
+796 
-804 TAEYSYTFAGWFT
+804 
-817 ATSGGTQISSTTT
+817 
-830 VTGNVTYYAHWTATK
+830 
-845 RSYTAT
+845 
-851 FNGNGGSTPSPSSI
+851 
-865 TKEYN
+865 
-870 TALGTLPT
+870 
-878 CTRTGYTF
+878 
-886 LGWYTASS
+886 
-894 GGTKISTTTVV
+894 
-905 TKDITYYAQW
+905 D
-915 SINSYTLTFNPNGG
+915 
-929 TVTPTSK
+929 
-936 DLEYNSVYG
+936 
-945 TLPTPT
+945 
-951 RASNA
+951 
-956 QYTYT
+956 
-961 FAGWYTAATGGTQV
+961 
-975 TAATKMA
+975 
-982 AKDTTV
+982 
-988 YAHWTSNTRSY
+988 
-999 TVSYQTTYG
+999 
-1008 TLNRTS
+1008 
-1014 QSIAYNS
+1014 
-1021 KGSCTLT
+1021 
-1028 MPNNTAE
+1028 
-1035 FTYTFVGWYTAAN
+1035 
-1048 GGGTKVGSELTL
+1048 
-1060 ETPAITGTVTYYAYV
+1060 
-1075 TRSTKSYTH
+1075 
-1084 TFNAN
+1084 
-1089 GGGTV
+1089 
-1094 SPATITKAYN
+1094 
-1104 TALGTLPTV
+1104 
-1113 SRTGYTFVGW
+1113 
-1123 FDTSAASG
+1123 
-1131 GTQATTTTKVTGT
+1131 
-1144 KTWYARWS
+1144 
-1152 INSYTFTFN
+1152 
-1161 KNGGNTPSATT
+1161 
-1172 ITKEY
+1172 
-1177 NTAIGTLPTCTRSAD
+1177 
-1192 NTYTYAFAG
+1192 
-1201 WFDTSAS
+1201 
-1208 SGGTQLTTSTKVTS
+1208 
-1222 NKTWYA
+1222 
-1228 RWTPTYKNYT
+1228 
-1238 VTWNGNGGTP
+1238 GNGGTP
-1248 SKSSSSFHYNDAL
+1248 SNSSSSFHYNDAL

-1273 FKGWSTSKTGTVNV
+1273 FKGWSTSKTGTVDV
-1287 NTTTK
+1287 STTTK

-1317 TGNTTKKLDYNA
+1317 TGDTTKTLNYNA

-1336 ASRDSTAAN
+1336 ASRASTAAN

-1373 KTWYARWTASTRQY
+1373 KTWYARWTTSTRQY

-1404 YNYNASATLKATAN
+1404 YDYNASATLKATAN

-1438 VTKNATYTATFAQ
+1438 VTKDATYTATFEQ
-1451 DPYLNLDKTSL
+1451 NPYLNLDKTSL

>member
-9 PASKSGM
+9 PASKSGT

-30 ASRTTIVTVTVS
+30 ASRTTIVTVTVR
-42 GITKTVNCTQT
+42 GITKTINCTQT
-53 EQDKFTLK
+53 EQDKFTLN
-61 VSSTTLNSAETAIT
+61 VSSTTLNSSGTAIT

-83 SASNAGVATGTYYR
+83 STSSAGVSTGTYYR

-105 KAAPTGYNFIGWY
+105 KAAPTGYSFIGWY

-147 SYVVNAVSDDTT
+147 SYVVNAISDDTT

-177 VTANRKTG
+177 VTASRKTG
-185 YKFDGWYNGNTKVT
+185 YKFNGWYNGTTKVT
-199 STNPY
+199 SANPY

-214 TAKWAINTV
+214 TAKWSVYNITIPVNV
-223 SDTIKIS
+223 SPTGAGTTS
-230 PSGGGTVSPNP
+230 PSPF
-241 VTGQENTII
+241 TGQEGSTVNI
-250 SVTATPATGYNFKHW
+250 TATPATGYKFAYWTDGVDDTHYVN
-265 RYNDSSASGGYSEST
+265 
-280 TNPLRVTITGKR
+280 NPQPVAMLSVKTL
-292 DITAVFELKSY
+292 TAYFTLKSY
-303 TVTWNANGGTV
+303 IVTWNANGGTV

-475 VYGTLPTPTRA
+475 AYGTLPTPTRA
-486 SNAQYTY
+486 SDEQYTY

-508 TAATKMAAKD
+508 TATTKMAAKD

-525 TSNTRSYT
+525 TFNTRSYT
-533 VSYQTTYGTLNRTS
+533 VSYKTTYGTLNKTS
-547 QSIAYNS
+547 QSVAYNS

-616 HTFNAN
+616 HTFNSN

-629 ATITKAYNTAL
+629 STITKAYNTAL

-666 QATTTTKVTGT
+666 QATTTTKVTGI

-688 YTFTFNKNGGNTP
+688 YTFTFDKNGGNTP

-743 GTQLT
+743 GTKLT
-748 TSTKVTSN
+748 TTTKVTSN
-756 KTWYARWTPT
+756 KTWYARWTST
-766 YKNYTVTWNAN
+766 YKNYTVTW
-777 GGTVSPAST
+777 
-786 TKTHGSTLGT
+786 
-796 LPTPTRAS
+796 
-804 TAEYSYTFAGWFT
+804 
-817 ATSGGTQISSTTT
+817 
-830 VTGNVTYYAHWTATK
+830 
-845 RSYTAT
+845 
-851 FNGNGGSTPSPSSI
+851 
-865 TKEYN
+865 
-870 TALGTLPT
+870 
-878 CTRTGYTF
+878 
-886 LGWYTASS
+886 
-894 GGTKISTTTVV
+894 
-905 TKDITYYAQW
+905 D
-915 SINSYTLTFNPNGG
+915 
-929 TVTPTSK
+929 
-936 DLEYNSVYG
+936 
-945 TLPTPT
+945 
-951 RASNA
+951 
-956 QYTYT
+956 
-961 FAGWYTAATGGTQV
+961 
-975 TAATKMA
+975 
-982 AKDTTV
+982 
-988 YAHWTSNTRSY
+988 
-999 TVSYQTTYG
+999 
-1008 TLNRTS
+1008 
-1014 QSIAYNS
+1014 
-1021 KGSCTLT
+1021 
-1028 MPNNTAE
+1028 
-1035 FTYTFVGWYTAAN
+1035 
-1048 GGGTKVGSELTL
+1048 
-1060 ETPAITGTVTYYAYV
+1060 
-1075 TRSTKSYTH
+1075 
-1084 TFNAN
+1084 
-1089 GGGTV
+1089 
-1094 SPATITKAYN
+1094 
-1104 TALGTLPTV
+1104 
-1113 SRTGYTFVGW
+1113 
-1123 FDTSAASG
+1123 
-1131 GTQATTTTKVTGT
+1131 
-1144 KTWYARWS
+1144 
-1152 INSYTFTFN
+1152 
-1161 KNGGNTPSATT
+1161 
-1172 ITKEY
+1172 
-1177 NTAIGTLPTCTRSAD
+1177 
-1192 NTYTYAFAG
+1192 
-1201 WFDTSAS
+1201 
-1208 SGGTQLTTSTKVTS
+1208 
-1222 NKTWYA
+1222 
-1228 RWTPTYKNYT
+1228 
-1238 VTWNGNGGTP
+1238 GNGGTP

-1267 TRTGYT
+1267 TRTGYK

-1287 NTTTK
+1287 STTTK

-1317 TGNTTKKLDYNA
+1317 TGDTTKTLNYNA

-1336 ASRDSTAAN
+1336 ASRASTAAN

-1373 KTWYARWTASTRQY
+1373 KTWYARWTSTYKNYTVTWDGNGGTPSKSSSSFHYNDALGTLPTATRTGYKFKGWSTSKTGTVNVSTTTKVTANVTYYAVWTINSYTWTFDANGGTGDTTKTLNYNATLSTLPTASRASTAANNYTFAGWFDTDASTGGTQLTTSTKCTGNKTWYARWTISTRQY

-1396 GTVSGGGT
+1396 GKVSGGGT
-1404 YNYNASATLKATAN
+1404 YNYNASVTLKATAN

-1438 VTKNATYTATFAQ
+1438 VTKNATYTATFEQ

-1462 EFEASGGTQTVNVT
+1462 TFEASGGTQTVKVT
-1476 SNISWTVS
+1476 SNVNWTVS

>member
-9 PASKSGM
+9 PASKSGT
-16 GNKTVGLTASKNPG
+16 GNKTVNLTASKNPG

-42 GITKTVNCTQT
+42 GITKTINCIQT
-53 EQDKFTLK
+53 EQDKFTLN
-61 VSSTTLNSAETAIT
+61 VSSTTLNSTGTVIT

-177 VTANRKTG
+177 VTASRKTG
-185 YKFDGWYNGNTKVT
+185 YKFDGWYNGSTKVT

-223 SDTIKIS
+223 SDTVKIS

-241 VTGQENTII
+241 ITGQENTAI
-250 SVTATPATGYNFKHW
+250 STTATPATGYNFKHW

-280 TNPLRVTITGKR
+280 TNPLKITITGKR
-292 DITAVFELKSY
+292 DVTAVFELKSY

-314 SPAST
+314 SPASVS
-319 TKTHGSTLGTL
+319 KTHGSTLGTL

-351 TSGGTQISSTT
+351 ASGGTQISSTT

-461 GTVTPTSKDLEYNS
+461 GTVTPTSKNLEYNS
-475 VYGTLPTPTRA
+475 AYGTLPTPTRA
-486 SNAQYTY
+486 SDAQYTY
-493 TFAGWYTAATGGTQV
+493 TFTGWYTAATGGTQV
-508 TAATKMAAKD
+508 TTATKMAAKD

-533 VSYQTTYGTLNRTS
+533 VSYKTTYGTLNKTS
-547 QSIAYNS
+547 QSVAYNS

-607 VTRSTKSYT
+607 VIRSTKSYT
-616 HTFNAN
+616 HTFNPN

-629 ATITKAYNTAL
+629 STITKAYNTAL

-688 YTFTFNKNGGNTP
+688 YTFTFDKNGGNTP

-707 KEYNTAIGTLPTCTR
+707 KEYNTAIGTLPTCTK

-743 GTQLT
+743 GTKLT
-748 TSTKVTSN
+748 TTTKVTSN
-756 KTWYARWTPT
+756 KTWYARWTST
-766 YKNYTVTWNAN
+766 YKNYTVTW
-777 GGTVSPAST
+777 
-786 TKTHGSTLGT
+786 
-796 LPTPTRAS
+796 
-804 TAEYSYTFAGWFT
+804 
-817 ATSGGTQISSTTT
+817 
-830 VTGNVTYYAHWTATK
+830 
-845 RSYTAT
+845 
-851 FNGNGGSTPSPSSI
+851 
-865 TKEYN
+865 
-870 TALGTLPT
+870 
-878 CTRTGYTF
+878 
-886 LGWYTASS
+886 
-894 GGTKISTTTVV
+894 
-905 TKDITYYAQW
+905 D
-915 SINSYTLTFNPNGG
+915 
-929 TVTPTSK
+929 
-936 DLEYNSVYG
+936 
-945 TLPTPT
+945 
-951 RASNA
+951 
-956 QYTYT
+956 
-961 FAGWYTAATGGTQV
+961 
-975 TAATKMA
+975 
-982 AKDTTV
+982 
-988 YAHWTSNTRSY
+988 
-999 TVSYQTTYG
+999 
-1008 TLNRTS
+1008 
-1014 QSIAYNS
+1014 
-1021 KGSCTLT
+1021 
-1028 MPNNTAE
+1028 
-1035 FTYTFVGWYTAAN
+1035 
-1048 GGGTKVGSELTL
+1048 
-1060 ETPAITGTVTYYAYV
+1060 
-1075 TRSTKSYTH
+1075 
-1084 TFNAN
+1084 
-1089 GGGTV
+1089 
-1094 SPATITKAYN
+1094 
-1104 TALGTLPTV
+1104 
-1113 SRTGYTFVGW
+1113 
-1123 FDTSAASG
+1123 
-1131 GTQATTTTKVTGT
+1131 
-1144 KTWYARWS
+1144 
-1152 INSYTFTFN
+1152 
-1161 KNGGNTPSATT
+1161 
-1172 ITKEY
+1172 
-1177 NTAIGTLPTCTRSAD
+1177 
-1192 NTYTYAFAG
+1192 
-1201 WFDTSAS
+1201 
-1208 SGGTQLTTSTKVTS
+1208 
-1222 NKTWYA
+1222 
-1228 RWTPTYKNYT
+1228 
-1238 VTWNGNGGTP
+1238 GNGGTP

-1287 NTTTK
+1287 STTTK

-1317 TGNTTKKLDYNA
+1317 TGDTTKTLNYNA

-1336 ASRDSTAAN
+1336 ASRASTAAN

-1426 SDGNTSATRTVT
+1426 SDGNTNATRTVT
-1438 VTKNATYTATFAQ
+1438 VTKDATYTAIFKQ

-1476 SNISWTVS
+1476 SNVSWTVS

>member
-9 PASKSGM
+9 PASKSGT
-16 GNKTVGLTASKNPG
+16 GNKTVNLTANKNPG
-30 ASRTTIVTVTVS
+30 SSRTTIVTVTVS
-42 GITKTVNCTQT
+42 GITKTINCTQT

-61 VSSTTLNSAETAIT
+61 VSSTTLNSTGTEIT

-83 SASNAGVATGTYYR
+83 STSSAGVSTGTYYR

-105 KAAPTGYNFIGWY
+105 KAAPTGYSFIGWY

-159 KGIVSP
+159 KGKVSP
-165 AGQTVEHGKNAT
+165 AGQTIEHGKNAT
-177 VTANRKTG
+177 VTATRKTG
-185 YKFDGWYNGNTKVT
+185 YKFDGWYNGTTKVT
-199 STNPY
+199 SANPY

-214 TAKWAINTV
+214 TAKWSVYNITIPVNV
-223 SDTIKIS
+223 SPTGAGTTS
-230 PSGGGTVSPNP
+230 PSPF
-241 VTGQENTII
+241 TGQEGSTVYI
-250 SVTATPATGYNFKHW
+250 TATPATGYKFAYWTDGVDDTHYAN
-265 RYNDSSASGGYSEST
+265 
-280 TNPLRVTITGKR
+280 NPQSIVMLSVKTL
-292 DITAVFELKSY
+292 TAYFTLKSY

-351 TSGGTQISSTT
+351 ASGGTQISSTT

-461 GTVTPTSKDLEYNS
+461 GTVTPTSKNLEYNS
-475 VYGTLPTPTRA
+475 AYGTLPTPTRA
-486 SNAQYTY
+486 SDAQYTY

-508 TAATKMAAKD
+508 TTTTKMAAKD

-525 TSNTRSYT
+525 TANTRSYT
-533 VSYQTTYGTLNRTS
+533 VSYQTTYGTLNKTS
-547 QSIAYNS
+547 QSVAYNS
-554 KGSCTLTMPNN
+554 KGSCTLTMPDN

-598 TGTVTYYAY
+598 KGTVTYYAY

-616 HTFNAN
+616 HTFDAN

-688 YTFTFNKNGGNTP
+688 YTFTFDKNGGNTP
-701 SATTIT
+701 SATAIT

-743 GTQLT
+743 GTKLT
-748 TSTKVTSN
+748 TTTKVTSN
-756 KTWYARWTPT
+756 KTWYARWTST
-766 YKNYTVTWNAN
+766 YKNYTVTW
-777 GGTVSPAST
+777 
-786 TKTHGSTLGT
+786 
-796 LPTPTRAS
+796 
-804 TAEYSYTFAGWFT
+804 
-817 ATSGGTQISSTTT
+817 
-830 VTGNVTYYAHWTATK
+830 
-845 RSYTAT
+845 
-851 FNGNGGSTPSPSSI
+851 
-865 TKEYN
+865 
-870 TALGTLPT
+870 
-878 CTRTGYTF
+878 
-886 LGWYTASS
+886 
-894 GGTKISTTTVV
+894 
-905 TKDITYYAQW
+905 D
-915 SINSYTLTFNPNGG
+915 
-929 TVTPTSK
+929 
-936 DLEYNSVYG
+936 
-945 TLPTPT
+945 
-951 RASNA
+951 
-956 QYTYT
+956 
-961 FAGWYTAATGGTQV
+961 
-975 TAATKMA
+975 
-982 AKDTTV
+982 
-988 YAHWTSNTRSY
+988 
-999 TVSYQTTYG
+999 
-1008 TLNRTS
+1008 
-1014 QSIAYNS
+1014 
-1021 KGSCTLT
+1021 
-1028 MPNNTAE
+1028 
-1035 FTYTFVGWYTAAN
+1035 
-1048 GGGTKVGSELTL
+1048 
-1060 ETPAITGTVTYYAYV
+1060 
-1075 TRSTKSYTH
+1075 
-1084 TFNAN
+1084 
-1089 GGGTV
+1089 
-1094 SPATITKAYN
+1094 
-1104 TALGTLPTV
+1104 
-1113 SRTGYTFVGW
+1113 
-1123 FDTSAASG
+1123 
-1131 GTQATTTTKVTGT
+1131 
-1144 KTWYARWS
+1144 
-1152 INSYTFTFN
+1152 
-1161 KNGGNTPSATT
+1161 
-1172 ITKEY
+1172 
-1177 NTAIGTLPTCTRSAD
+1177 
-1192 NTYTYAFAG
+1192 
-1201 WFDTSAS
+1201 
-1208 SGGTQLTTSTKVTS
+1208 
-1222 NKTWYA
+1222 
-1228 RWTPTYKNYT
+1228 
-1238 VTWNGNGGTP
+1238 GNGGTP

-1287 NTTTK
+1287 STTTK

-1317 TGNTTKKLDYNA
+1317 TGDTTKTLNYNA

-1336 ASRDSTAAN
+1336 ASRASTAAN

-1353 DTDASTGGT
+1353 DTSASTGGT

-1373 KTWYARWTASTRQY
+1373 KTWYARWTISTRQY

-1404 YNYNASATLKATAN
+1404 YNYNASVTLKATAN

-1426 SDGNTSATRTVT
+1426 SDGNTSATRTVI
-1438 VTKNATYTATFAQ
+1438 VTKDATYTATFKQ

-1476 SNISWTVS
+1476 SNVSWTVS

>member
-9 PASKSGM
+9 PASKSGT

-61 VSSTTLNSAETAIT
+61 VSSTTLNSAGTEIT

-83 SASNAGVATGTYYR
+83 STSSAGVSTGTYYR

-105 KAAPTGYNFIGWY
+105 KAAPTGYSFVGWY

-177 VTANRKTG
+177 VTASRKTG
-185 YKFDGWYNGNTKVT
+185 YKFDGWYNGTTKVT
-199 STNPY
+199 NANPY

-223 SDTIKIS
+223 SDTVKIS

-241 VTGQENTII
+241 ITGQENTA
-250 SVTATPATGYNFKHW
+250 VGTTATPATGYNFKHW
-265 RYNDSSASGGYSEST
+265 RYNDYSPSGGYSEST
-280 TNPLRVTITGKR
+280 TNPLRFTTTGKR

-314 SPAST
+314 SPASVS
-319 TKTHGSTLGTL
+319 KTHGSTLGTL
-330 PTPTRASTAEY
+330 PTPTRAATAEY

-351 TSGGTQISSTT
+351 ASGGTQISSTT
-362 TVTGNVT
+362 TVTENVT

-394 PSSITKEYNTAL
+394 PSSITKEYNAAL

-475 VYGTLPTPTRA
+475 AYGTLPIPTRA
-486 SNAQYTY
+486 SDAQYTY

-554 KGSCTLTMPNN
+554 KGSCTLTMPDN
-565 TAEFTY
+565 TDEFTY

-578 AANGGGTK
+578 AANGSGTK

-598 TGTVTYYAY
+598 KGTVTYYAY

-622 GGGTVSP
+622 GGGTVNP

-688 YTFTFNKNGGNTP
+688 YTFTFDENGGNTP

-707 KEYNTAIGTLPTCTR
+707 KEYNTAVGTLPTCTR
-722 SADNTYTYAFAG
+722 NANNTYTYAFAG

-748 TSTKVTSN
+748 TTTKVTSN
-756 KTWYARWTPT
+756 KTWYARWTST
-766 YKNYTVTWNAN
+766 YKNYTVTW
-777 GGTVSPAST
+777 
-786 TKTHGSTLGT
+786 
-796 LPTPTRAS
+796 
-804 TAEYSYTFAGWFT
+804 
-817 ATSGGTQISSTTT
+817 
-830 VTGNVTYYAHWTATK
+830 
-845 RSYTAT
+845 
-851 FNGNGGSTPSPSSI
+851 
-865 TKEYN
+865 
-870 TALGTLPT
+870 
-878 CTRTGYTF
+878 
-886 LGWYTASS
+886 
-894 GGTKISTTTVV
+894 
-905 TKDITYYAQW
+905 D
-915 SINSYTLTFNPNGG
+915 
-929 TVTPTSK
+929 
-936 DLEYNSVYG
+936 
-945 TLPTPT
+945 
-951 RASNA
+951 
-956 QYTYT
+956 
-961 FAGWYTAATGGTQV
+961 
-975 TAATKMA
+975 
-982 AKDTTV
+982 
-988 YAHWTSNTRSY
+988 
-999 TVSYQTTYG
+999 
-1008 TLNRTS
+1008 
-1014 QSIAYNS
+1014 
-1021 KGSCTLT
+1021 
-1028 MPNNTAE
+1028 
-1035 FTYTFVGWYTAAN
+1035 
-1048 GGGTKVGSELTL
+1048 
-1060 ETPAITGTVTYYAYV
+1060 
-1075 TRSTKSYTH
+1075 
-1084 TFNAN
+1084 
-1089 GGGTV
+1089 
-1094 SPATITKAYN
+1094 
-1104 TALGTLPTV
+1104 
-1113 SRTGYTFVGW
+1113 
-1123 FDTSAASG
+1123 
-1131 GTQATTTTKVTGT
+1131 
-1144 KTWYARWS
+1144 
-1152 INSYTFTFN
+1152 
-1161 KNGGNTPSATT
+1161 
-1172 ITKEY
+1172 
-1177 NTAIGTLPTCTRSAD
+1177 
-1192 NTYTYAFAG
+1192 
-1201 WFDTSAS
+1201 
-1208 SGGTQLTTSTKVTS
+1208 
-1222 NKTWYA
+1222 
-1228 RWTPTYKNYT
+1228 
-1238 VTWNGNGGTP
+1238 GNGGTP
-1248 SKSSSSFHYNDAL
+1248 SKSSSSFHYNDVL
-1261 GTLPTA
+1261 STLPTA

-1287 NTTTK
+1287 STTTK
-1292 VTANVTYY
+1292 VTTNVTYY

-1317 TGNTTKKLDYNA
+1317 TGDTTKTLNYNA

-1336 ASRDSTAAN
+1336 ASRASTAAN

-1438 VTKNATYTATFAQ
+1438 VTKDATYTATFEQ

-1476 SNISWTVS
+1476 SNVSWTVS